1 MTVKEMKEMI
11 ANMNDNDEVVVMEI
25 KTAYNDPF
33 DIYETKVKR
42 YKVIVKTKEEIEQE
56 RIEEEE
62 REKACYR
69 EIKIITAKRRI
80 VEFEKRIEECKKKI
94 AKYKDNEEKNV
105 MYNERI
111 EYYKKKIEEEEKNIA

>member
-33 DIYETKVKR
+33 DIYETEVKR
-42 YKVIVKTKEEIEQE
+42 YKVIIKTKEEIEQE

-62 REKACYR
+62 RERAYNR
-69 EIKIITAKRRI
+69 EIKENAAKRRI
-80 VEFEKRIEECKKKI
+80 AEYEKKNAKCNTKEDNAFWNEKIQYYKRQIEK
-94 AKYKDNEEKNV
+94 EEKD
-105 MYNERI
+105 
-111 EYYKKKIEEEEKNIA
+111 IA

>member
-33 DIYETKVKR
+33 DIYETEVKR
-42 YKVIVKTKEEIEQE
+42 YKVIIKTKEEIEQE

-62 REKACYR
+62 RERAYNR
-69 EIKIITAKRRI
+69 EIKENAAKRRI
-80 VEFEKRIEECKKKI
+80 ADYERRIAEYEKKNAKCNTKEDNAFWNEKIQYYKRQIEK
-94 AKYKDNEEKNV
+94 EEKD
-105 MYNERI
+105 
-111 EYYKKKIEEEEKNIA
+111 IA